1 MTTSI
6 LDEVVGL
13 GPKRKKKLLKA
24 AGNFTELRKM
34 SLEQIKE
41 LGVLPDAVAE
51 DLFTLLMQ
59 YNENKNNPIEGNDL
73 HE

>member
-1 MTTSI
+1 
-6 LDEVVGL
+6 
-13 GPKRKKKLLKA
+13 
-24 AGNFTELRKM
+24 M

-51 DLFTLLMQ
+51 DLFTLLRQ